1 MIKQLQ
7 QALLETMVP
16 IRKGPKGMNMERA
29 MSMNSPTISLHA
41 RRLQRGNIAAKW
53 LNSVPFSTAAT
64 LILIISVTVGRSI

>member
-29 MSMNSPTISLHA
+29 MSMSYPVISLHA
-41 RRLQRGNIAAKW
+41 RRLQRGTLQQNG
-53 LNSVPFSTAAT
+53 LTAFLLA
-64 LILIISVTVGRSI
+64 LQPRLS